1 MVLLDILL
9 YHYEY
14 LWQLRAV
21 MMNPLLI
28 GASHTT
34 LNHSSCAVNCSREKS
49 FVGKRI
55 FPILYEFGHSIYNC
69 LVNSAKKK

>member
-14 LWQLRAV
+14 LWQLRAI
-21 MMNPLLI
+21 MMNPLSM

-34 LNHSSCAVNCSREKS
+34 LDHTSCAVNCSREKS
-49 FVGKRI
+49 VVGKHI
-55 FPILYEFGHSIYNC
+55 FPILFEFGHSIYNF
-69 LVNSAKKK
+69 VNSAKK